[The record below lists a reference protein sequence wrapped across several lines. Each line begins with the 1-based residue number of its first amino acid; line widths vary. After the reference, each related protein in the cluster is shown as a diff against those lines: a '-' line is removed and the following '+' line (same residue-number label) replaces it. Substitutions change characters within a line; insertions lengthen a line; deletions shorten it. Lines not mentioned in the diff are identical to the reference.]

1 MFLFWKYAKSYVFLI
16 RVHKPRTASKMKLM
30 EYYSK
35 NVLSWRIIYSYLFI
49 FFRLMSVGPLHLS
62 YYNNH
67 NINPLE
73 LCNNEFSCFF
83 CVEKKM

>member
-1 MFLFWKYAKSYVFLI
+1 
-16 RVHKPRTASKMKLM
+16 
-30 EYYSK
+30 
-35 NVLSWRIIYSYLFI
+35 
-49 FFRLMSVGPLHLS
+49 MSVGPLHLS

-83 CVEKKM
+83 CVEKNVIKHVLKKKDKGCAVEV